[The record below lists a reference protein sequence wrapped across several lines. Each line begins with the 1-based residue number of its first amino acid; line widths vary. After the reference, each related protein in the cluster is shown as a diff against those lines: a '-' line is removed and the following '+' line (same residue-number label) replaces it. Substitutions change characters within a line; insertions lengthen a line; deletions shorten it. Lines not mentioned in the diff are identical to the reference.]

1 VRPDGVIGMDVVV
14 DAGDHLL
21 WCGVFLDIDVI
32 VFEAA
37 KETFRSN
44 IVQSLPLAIHRD
56 LHMADAQK
64 IQIGRIGEM
73 TALVGVDDL
82 GFSVAENA
90 PQAAQD
96 ELLLQ
101 AVADLVVHYLAA
113 VPVDDNK
120 QVHKALLERHVGN
133 VDSPDLI
140 EMINNKIPQQIWP
153 NILGMVAFAEVRAGI
168 QGDDVHEPHQASH
181 PLAIDFIAESMPQM
195 VSHLA
200 IPPGRMFQMGPI
212 NDYHD
217 FKVLQSLAMTRIVLL
232 LALFAVNTAAVD
244 LSQFTLPLD
253 R

>member
-1 VRPDGVIGMDVVV
+1 
-14 DAGDHLL
+14 
-21 WCGVFLDIDVI
+21 
-32 VFEAA
+32 
-37 KETFRSN
+37 
-44 IVQSLPLAIHRD
+44 
-56 LHMADAQK
+56 
-64 IQIGRIGEM
+64 M

-82 GFSVAENA
+82 GFSVAESS

-120 QVHKALLERHVGN
+120 QVQKALLERQVGN
-133 VDSPDLI
+133 VDSPNLI
-140 EMINNKIPQQIWP
+140 TVIDNEISQQVWSD
-153 NILGMVAFAEVRAGI
+153 ILGMVAFTEIRSGK
-168 QGDDVHEPHQASH
+168 QGDDVHKPHQASH
-181 PLAIDFIAESMPQM
+181 PLAIDIIAASMPQM

-200 IPPGRMFQMGPI
+200 ITPGRMFQMSPI

-217 FKVLQSLAMTRIVLL
+217 FKVLQRLAMTRIVLILVL
-232 LALFAVNTAAVD
+232 LAVNTAAVD